1 MNVSIV
7 TALIAAWVP
16 ILGLFITNALERRR
30 ALRLRELEFR
40 LDRCKEFLQALC
52 EFGANRT
59 YATQLHFTNSLNVVL
74 SAGGKGLRV
83 GVAGRRLGLQHDRRS
98 FGGQTRRRND
108 AECLATSSPLSDN
121 GRSKHAPASVC
132 KSL

>member
-40 LDRCKEFLQALC
+40 LGSIQGVLASTVRIWRQQDLRDAVALRQQPKC
-52 EFGANRT
+52 R
-59 YATQLHFTNSLNVVL
+59 
-74 SAGGKGLRV
+74 RV
-83 GVAGRRLGLQHDRRS
+83 DWKPKFA
-98 FGGQTRRRND
+98 
-108 AECLATSSPLSDN
+108 
-121 GRSKHAPASVC
+121 
-132 KSL
+132 